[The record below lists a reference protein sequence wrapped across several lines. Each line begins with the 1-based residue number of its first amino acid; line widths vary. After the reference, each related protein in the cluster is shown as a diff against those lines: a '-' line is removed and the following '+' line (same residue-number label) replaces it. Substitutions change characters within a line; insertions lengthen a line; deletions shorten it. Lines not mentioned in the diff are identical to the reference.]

1 MEKKLTSDEISF
13 YCTQFAIILNAGLS
27 LHDGI
32 ESIADDCDKPKQK
45 QLIQKISEVLN
56 DEKPLYMALEST
68 KAFPHYVISMVRVGE
83 LTGRLEEVLK
93 GLADYYEN
101 ESELKESVKSAI
113 VQPLVLMVMMFAVV
127 LVMIGKVLP
136 VFTDIFRQ
144 FDPNIMSSLNRVV
157 DSTTLIA
164 KIVLGI
170 LLVSIVFMIVVII
183 MLRNKKTKVLFEN
196 IFSSFILTRKI
207 FELYSIARFAKAM
220 CLMVKS
226 GIDTLDA
233 IEYAIDINTNP
244 RFEEKLNKLKDMV
257 EDNVALAEALG
268 ELKIFDG
275 MYNQIIKVAYK
286 SGAYEEA
293 WVMVSEKYNERLSN
307 KMEALVLLI
316 EPLFV
321 GILTIIIG
329 VILVS
334 VMLPLVTVMSNIV

>member
-27 LHDGI
+27 LHDGV
-32 ESIADDCDKPKQK
+32 ESIADDLTRPREK
-45 QLIQKISEVLN
+45 QLVGKISAVLN

-101 ESELKESVKSAI
+101 ESELKSSVRSAI
-113 VQPLVLMVMMFAVV
+113 IQPLVLMVMMFAVV

-144 FDPNIMSSLNRVV
+144 FDPNIMNSLNNVV
-157 DSTTLIA
+157 DSTALVA
-164 KIVLGI
+164 KIVLVV
-170 LLVSIVFMIVVII
+170 LLVAIVLMVVVII
-183 MLRNKKTKVLFEN
+183 MLKNKKTKAIFEK
-196 IFSSFILTRKI
+196 IFSNFIFTRNI

-226 GIDTLDA
+226 GIDTLDSL
-233 IEYAIDINTNP
+233 EYAIDINTNP
-244 RFEEKLNKLKDMV
+244 RFEEKLIKLRELV
-257 EDNVALAEALG
+257 ADNISLAEALSTVQ
-268 ELKIFDG
+268 IFDG
-275 MYNQIIKVAYK
+275 MYNQIIKVAYR

-293 WVMVSEKYNERLSN
+293 WIMVSDKYNENLSK
-307 KMEALVLLI
+307 KMESLVLII

-334 VMLPLVTVMSNIV
+334 VMLPLVSVMGNIV

>member
-27 LHDGI
+27 LHDGV
-32 ESIADDCDKPKQK
+32 ESIADDLTRPREK
-45 QLIQKISEVLN
+45 QLVEKISKVLN

-68 KAFPHYVISMVRVGE
+68 NAFPHYVISMVRVGE

-101 ESELKESVKSAI
+101 ESELKSAAKSAI
-113 VQPLVLMVMMFAVV
+113 MQPLILMVMMFAVV

-144 FDPNIMSSLNRVV
+144 FDPKIMESLNGVV
-157 DSTTLIA
+157 DSTALIA
-164 KIVLGI
+164 KIVLVV
-170 LLVSIVFMIVVII
+170 LVVAIIAMIITVV
-183 MLRNKKTKVLFEN
+183 MLKNKKTKKIFEMFFSYC
-196 IFSSFILTRKI
+196 IFTREL
-207 FELYSIARFAKAM
+207 FELYSIARFTKAM

-226 GIDTLDA
+226 GIDTLEA

-244 RFEEKLNKLKDMV
+244 RFEDKLIKLRQMV
-257 EDNVALAEALG
+257 EDNTSMAEALTS
-268 ELKIFDG
+268 LNIFDG
-275 MYNQIIKVAYK
+275 MYNQILKVAYK

-293 WVMVSEKYNERLSN
+293 WVMVSDKYNERLSN
-307 KMEALVLLI
+307 KMDGIVLVI
-316 EPLFV
+316 EPVFV

-334 VMLPLVTVMSNIV
+334 VMLPLVSVMGKIV

>member
-27 LHDGI
+27 LHDGV

-45 QLIQKISEVLN
+45 QLVEKIAAVLN

-93 GLADYYEN
+93 GLANYYEN
-101 ESELKESVKSAI
+101 ESELKSSIRSAI
-113 VQPLVLMVMMFAVV
+113 IQPLILMVMMFAVV

-144 FDPNIMSSLNRVV
+144 FDPNIMSSLNSVV
-157 DSTTLIA
+157 DSTTFIA
-164 KIVLGI
+164 KVVLVV
-170 LLVSIVFMIVVII
+170 LLVAIVVMITVAI
-183 MLRNKKTKVLFEN
+183 MLKNKKTKVVFEN
-196 IFSSFILTRKI
+196 LFSNLIFTRKI

-226 GIDTLDA
+226 GIDTLEA
-233 IEYAIDINTNP
+233 VEYAIDINTNP
-244 RFEEKLNKLKDMV
+244 RFEEKLNKLKELI
-257 EDNVALAEALG
+257 EDNISLAEALAQM
-268 ELKIFDG
+268 KIFDG
-275 MYNQIIKVAYK
+275 MYNQIIKVAYR

-293 WVMVSEKYNERLSN
+293 WDMVSEKYNERLAE
-307 KMEALVLLI
+307 KMESLVLVI

-334 VMLPLVTVMSNIV
+334 VMLPLVSVMSNIV